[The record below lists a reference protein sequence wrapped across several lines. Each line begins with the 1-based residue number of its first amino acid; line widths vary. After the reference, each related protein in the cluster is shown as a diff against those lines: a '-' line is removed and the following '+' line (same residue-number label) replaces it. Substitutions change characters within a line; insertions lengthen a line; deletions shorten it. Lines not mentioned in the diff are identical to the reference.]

1 MARTTANGFDTNA
14 DGWSVGILRGSPCAC
29 HGACHGAWHGGG
41 RGARP
46 GWHGAWHGAWHGT
59 CRDQPSSRAFTL
71 PVYLPWIHRASTVRL
86 PCKYHACAAP
96 LPRKQVDNCALEQ
109 LVVEHLQLHAAA
121 ASNPKV
127 LMVEGR
133 LFSFQHG

>member
-1 MARTTANGFDTNA
+1 MLT
-14 DGWSVGILRGSPCAC
+14 DGLSVSCAAALVRVMVRVMV
-29 HGACHGAWHGGG
+29 HGMVAAVVRG
-41 RGARP
+41 RGGMVR
-46 GWHGAWHGAWHGT
+46 GMVHGMVRAVT
-59 CRDQPSSRAFTL
+59 SRAFTL